1 MGLVFSHAP
10 IKAYLLQQVN
20 YFLPFF
26 WLLYFYSAQGTPH
39 FIVLFQQFRRLFFS
53 ISFILRQICLMSPIF
68 QNKTNAGL
76 KCQSRKIFQNIEN
89 AFHFSLKHSFF
100 WCRYHTNTPRR
111 KLGTQLLR
119 EAGIADDGLHLIDAT
134 DVHAGD
140 PAKLAVVRNEDLLT

>member
-1 MGLVFSHAP
+1 
-10 IKAYLLQQVN
+10 
-20 YFLPFF
+20 
-26 WLLYFYSAQGTPH
+26 
-39 FIVLFQQFRRLFFS
+39 
-53 ISFILRQICLMSPIF
+53 MSPIF

-119 EAGIADDGLHLIDAT
+119 EAGIAVPVVPGIMPITAANQVKRSIELSGSFMPQRYKTLVDRFGNNANAMKQAGIAYAT
-134 DVHAGD
+134 DQII
-140 PAKLAVVRNEDLLT
+140 DLYANGIKAIHVYSMNKPEVAEKILNNVSDILGR